1 MKTDAL
7 LRPASFPAQWGFLS
21 DRRAYSMTLE
31 VDLFQGFWLLRR
43 WSGRFNRRGGGKRE
57 QFAALPQALQR
68 VQEVSKVR
76 LRRGYAL
83 TQQPSFKAAPEARD
97 GNEAAFAPQ
106 GAPLISAHRYRGR
119 QRPGGTG
126 GQGSAPKKAAA
137 SEKPL
142 AYQAPELVQAQLF

>member
-119 QRPGGTG
+119 QRQAGPAQPTP
-126 GQGSAPKKAAA
+126 APKKAAA